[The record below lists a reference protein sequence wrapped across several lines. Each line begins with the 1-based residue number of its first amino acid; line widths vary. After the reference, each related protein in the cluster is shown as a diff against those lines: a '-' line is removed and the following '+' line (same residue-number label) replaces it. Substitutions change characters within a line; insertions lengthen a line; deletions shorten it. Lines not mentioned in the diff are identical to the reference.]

1 MINQEDKIGENLDDL
16 DFGGDFLDPT
26 LKAIHERK
34 KELIKSTSLNLKI
47 NALQKTLCRE

>member
-26 LKAIHERK
+26 LKAQFMKERK
-34 KELIKSTSLNLKI
+34 N
-47 NALQKTLCRE
+47 